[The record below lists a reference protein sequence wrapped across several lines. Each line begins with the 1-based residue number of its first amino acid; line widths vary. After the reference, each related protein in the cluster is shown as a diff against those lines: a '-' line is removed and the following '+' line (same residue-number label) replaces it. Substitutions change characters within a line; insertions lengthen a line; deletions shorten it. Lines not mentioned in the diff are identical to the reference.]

1 MSPLALIKKAFGIF
15 KKKSA
20 LPPKAADAPF
30 EHDDNVVLVFGHSNA
45 GKTVYFSVLY
55 ELLKGNADFKLSP
68 LDNETAANLIENY
81 NLMRGKLL
89 RIRDGRQVEIEGE
102 RKFPTMTSETRILK
116 FGLDMSVRKG
126 VKFYTV
132 DYKGETLSIAQPGEL
147 RKQFSKFFPFARAAL
162 FFLDASV
169 LDTDVL
175 LREQI
180 AAFQTILHDLRDC
193 VPKRLPVGI
202 VITKA
207 DFLDGFSPA
216 NPVDLVPSGAAV
228 YKGRRKDS
236 FISGLTKVNRGR
248 FGEVWTKTT
257 ERIAR
262 TLGNLVDSVSAYTLD
277 FQVFFVS
284 ATGGMG
290 KTTTGAV
297 EPPRDISPSGVA
309 DPLMWA
315 FRRIMFNKRKAFWRY
330 LVKWA
335 FALCLIW
342 VAGFSLINLYH
353 QLSLYKDLEKADD
366 YTWKNLRPTE
376 DGVNPSYYEMA
387 RSNYK
392 KYDDRLIISNFL
404 GAKPLRV
411 FVQERFRL
419 IEDAQRAEE
428 ARVKQAQTEAA
439 KSGKVVKPSPKPTY
453 ADERTAAA
461 AKEFESLKKSLEAK
475 PAADR
480 LTTLEDGVAKLW
492 AKFPKDSLDTSFVK
506 QVDAAPEDFK
516 NQVTAAQTQVFKIT
530 LSVENIRFQ
539 SKVQIQIGDD
549 PPVDFSNRLGESPSV
564 EKQVSGVGNN
574 VVKARFYDL
583 SSSADRDA
591 PPLLEEIAN
600 PIEMF
605 YPKLTDGYTL
615 DFSRD
620 YGIVV
625 KLKSG
630 TPPKLP

>member
-1 MSPLALIKKAFGIF
+1 MSPMELIKKAFGVF

-20 LPPKAADAPF
+20 PPPKAADAPF

-89 RIRDGRQVEIEGE
+89 RIKEGRQVEIEGE

-116 FGLDMSVRKG
+116 FGLDMSIRKG

-216 NPVDLVPSGAAV
+216 NPVELLPSGAAV
-228 YKGRRKDS
+228 YKGRRKDN
-236 FISGLTKVNRGR
+236 FISGLTKVNSGR

-262 TLGNLVDSVSAYTLD
+262 TLGNLIDSVSAYTLD

-290 KTTTGAV
+290 KTTTGDV
-297 EPPRDISPSGVA
+297 EPPRDITPSGVA
-309 DPLMWA
+309 DPLMWG

-335 FALCLIW
+335 FALSLMW
-342 VAGFSLINLYH
+342 VTGFSLFNIYH
-353 QLSLYKDLEKADD
+353 QYSLYDVLGHAETKLADELRSSNGKFAQTQAD
-366 YTWKNLRPTE
+366 NIKQKYT
-376 DGVNPSYYEMA
+376 SYLDKMPVSA
-387 RSNYK
+387 
-392 KYDDRLIISNFL
+392 FL
-404 GAKPLRV
+404 GANPLVEFAKQRQQFIQSRVSFEKTEQEKREPPKPNYDEKTKAAV
-411 FVQERFRL
+411 DDFKRL
-419 IEDAQRAEE
+419 KDSVATLPAAE
-428 ARVKQAQTEAA
+428 KQAA
-439 KSGKVVKPSPKPTY
+439 
-453 ADERTAAA
+453 
-461 AKEFESLKKSLEAK
+461 LEA
-475 PAADR
+475 
-480 LTTLEDGVAKLW
+480 GIAKLLQTY
-492 AKFPKDSLDTSFVK
+492 PKDSLDAGFVK
-506 QVDAAPEDFK
+506 QVEAAPAQLK
-516 NQVTAAQTQVFKIT
+516 AGIAAAQVQPFQIT
-530 LSVENIRFQ
+530 LSLENLR
-539 SKVQIQIGDD
+539 SKCKVQIQIGDD
-549 PPVDFSNRLGESPSV
+549 PPVDFSNLMGDNPKV
-564 EKQVSGVGNN
+564 EKPVSGVGNAS
-574 VVKARFYDL
+574 VKAKFFDL
-583 SSSADRDA
+583 SQSSTGETPVQQID
-591 PPLLEEIAN
+591 N
-600 PIEMF
+600 PVETF
-605 YPKLTDGYTL
+605 YPKLGEGYTL
-615 DFSRD
+615 DFGKD

>member
-1 MSPLALIKKAFGIF
+1 VNPFELVKKGFGIF

-20 LPPKAADAPF
+20 APAKAADAPF

-55 ELLKGNADFKLSP
+55 ELLKGNEDFKLSP
-68 LDNETAANLIENY
+68 LDNDTAANLIENY
-81 NLMRGKLL
+81 NSMRGKLL
-89 RIRDGRQVEIEGE
+89 RIKEGRQVEVEGE

-116 FGLDMSVRKG
+116 FGLDMTVRKG

-169 LDTDVL
+169 LETDVL

-193 VPKRLPVGI
+193 VPKRVPVGI
-202 VITKA
+202 VIAKA

-216 NPVDLVPSGAAV
+216 NPVELVPGGAAV

-236 FISGLTKVNRGR
+236 FVNGLTKVNSRR
-248 FGEVWTKTT
+248 FGEVWGKTT
-257 ERIAR
+257 SRVTR
-262 TLGNLVDSVSAYTLD
+262 TLANLIDSVGAYSLD
-277 FQVFFVS
+277 FQIFFVS
-284 ATGGMG
+284 STGGMG
-290 KTTTGAV
+290 KTSTGSV
-297 EPPRDISPSGVA
+297 EPPRDITPSGVA

-342 VAGFSLINLYH
+342 VVLFSVFNVHH
-353 QLSLYKDLEKADD
+353 QWSLYDDIEKADSKLSD
-366 YTWKNLRPTE
+366 GLRSGGGWLGDSNAKNLR
-376 DGVNPSYYEMA
+376 
-387 RSNYK
+387 SNYEDYLGK
-392 KYDDRLIISNFL
+392 FSVSPFL
-404 GAKPLRV
+404 GATP
-411 FVQERFRL
+411 L
-419 IEDAQRAEE
+419 IEFAKQRQQFINSRISVEKTVEE
-428 ARVKQAQTEAA
+428 AKEPPKPNYDEKTRAAADDFKRLKDSVATLPATEKEAA
-439 KSGKVVKPSPKPTY
+439 LKAGIDKLLQTY
-453 ADERTAAA
+453 
-461 AKEFESLKKSLEAK
+461 
-475 PAADR
+475 
-480 LTTLEDGVAKLW
+480 
-492 AKFPKDSLDTSFVK
+492 PKDSLNADFFK
-506 QVDAAPEDFK
+506 QMEAAPAQLKAAIAD
-516 NQVTAAQTQVFKIT
+516 AQTKPFQIT
-530 LSVENIRFQ
+530 LSVENLHSK

-549 PPVDFSNRLGESPSV
+549 PPVDFSNLMGDNPRV
-564 EKQVSGVGNN
+564 EKSVSGVGNAP
-574 VVKARFYDL
+574 VKARFFDL
-583 SSSADRDA
+583 SPSADREA
-591 PPLLEEIAN
+591 PPLLEQIEN

-625 KLKSG
+625 KLKGG

>member
-1 MSPLALIKKAFGIF
+1 MSPMELMKKAFLIF

-20 LPPKAADAPF
+20 PPPKGADAPF

-89 RIRDGRQVEIEGE
+89 RIKDGRQVEIEGE

-216 NPVDLVPSGAAV
+216 NPVELVPSGAAV

-236 FISGLTKVNRGR
+236 FISGLTKVNSGR

-277 FQVFFVS
+277 FQIFFVS
-284 ATGGMG
+284 STGGMG
-290 KTTTGAV
+290 KKPTGDV
-297 EPPRDISPSGVA
+297 EPPRDITPSGVA

-315 FRRIMFNKRKAFWRY
+315 FRRIMFNKRKASWRY
-330 LVKWA
+330 LVKWV

-342 VAGFSLINLYH
+342 VVLFSAFNIHH
-353 QLSLYKDLEKADD
+353 QWSLYGKLERADAKLADELRSSGGQLAENGAKLLKSNYDGYLEKFSVS
-366 YTWKNLRPTE
+366 P
-376 DGVNPSYYEMA
+376 
-387 RSNYK
+387 
-392 KYDDRLIISNFL
+392 FL
-404 GAKPLRV
+404 GAAPVIQFAKDRKQLIDSRISVEKTEQEKKEPPKPN
-411 FVQERFRL
+411 FDEKTQAAANDFKRL
-419 IEDAQRAEE
+419 KDSVAALPAAE
-428 ARVKQAQTEAA
+428 KQAAMEA
-439 KSGKVVKPSPKPTY
+439 GIN
-453 ADERTAAA
+453 
-461 AKEFESLKKSLEAK
+461 
-475 PAADR
+475 
-480 LTTLEDGVAKLW
+480 KLLQDH
-492 AKFPKDSLDTSFVK
+492 PKDSLDAGFVK
-506 QVDAAPEDFK
+506 QVEAAPAQLK
-516 NQVTAAQTQVFKIT
+516 AAITAAQTQPFEIT
-530 LSVENIRFQ
+530 LSLENLRPK

-549 PPVDFSNRLGESPSV
+549 PPVDFSNLLGDNPRVEKKVSGIGNASVKAKFIDLSPSSTG
-564 EKQVSGVGNN
+564 E
-574 VVKARFYDL
+574 
-583 SSSADRDA
+583 
-591 PPLLEEIAN
+591 PLLQQIDN
-600 PIEMF
+600 PVESL
-605 YPKLTDGYTL
+605 YPKLSEGYTL
-615 DFSRD
+615 DFGKD

-625 KLKSG
+625 RLKSG
-630 TPPKLP
+630 QPPKLP

>member
-1 MSPLALIKKAFGIF
+1 MSPMELIKKAFGIF

-20 LPPKAADAPF
+20 PPPKAADAPF

-89 RIRDGRQVEIEGE
+89 RIKDGRQVEIEGE

-147 RKQFSKFFPFARAAL
+147 RKQFAKFFPFARAAL

-207 DFLDGFSPA
+207 DFLEGFSPA
-216 NPVDLVPSGAAV
+216 NPVELLPSGAAV

-236 FISGLTKVNRGR
+236 FISGLSKVNSGR

-257 ERIAR
+257 ERMAR

-290 KTTTGAV
+290 KAATGTV
-297 EPPRDISPSGVA
+297 EPPRDIAPSGVA
-309 DPLMWA
+309 DPLMWG

-335 FALCLIW
+335 FALSLMW
-342 VAGFSLINLYH
+342 VVAFSLFNIYH
-353 QLSLYKDLEKADD
+353 QYSLYDVLGRAETKLADELRSSNGKFAQTQAD
-366 YTWKNLRPTE
+366 NIKQKYT
-376 DGVNPSYYEMA
+376 SYLDKMPVSA
-387 RSNYK
+387 
-392 KYDDRLIISNFL
+392 FL
-404 GAKPLRV
+404 GATPLVEFAKQRQQFIQSCV
-411 FVQERFRL
+411 SFEKTEQEKK
-419 IEDAQRAEE
+419 E
-428 ARVKQAQTEAA
+428 
-439 KSGKVVKPSPKPTY
+439 PPKPNYDEKTKAAE
-453 ADERTAAA
+453 ADFKR
-461 AKEFESLKKSLEAK
+461 LKDSVATL
-475 PAADR
+475 PAAEKQTA
-480 LTTLEDGVAKLW
+480 LVDGVAKLLVDH
-492 AKFPKDSLDTSFVK
+492 PKDSLNADFVK
-506 QVDAAPEDFK
+506 EVQAAPAQLK
-516 NQVTAAQTQVFKIT
+516 AGIAAAQTQPFQIT
-530 LSVENIRFQ
+530 LSIENLRPK

-549 PPVDFSNRLGESPSV
+549 PPVDFSNRLGESPAV
-564 EKQVSGVGNN
+564 EKLVTGVGNAA
-574 VVKARFYDL
+574 VKAKFFDL
-583 SSSADRDA
+583 SQSSTGET
-591 PPLLEEIAN
+591 PLQQIDN
-600 PIEMF
+600 PVEMF
-605 YPKLTDGYTL
+605 YPKLTEGFTL
-615 DFSRD
+615 DFGKD